1 METRDRNKY
10 LDYCKA
16 RHKVRATTRK
26 IRRSLENKLASEIK
40 NNPKSFWKY
49 YRSKTTLKE
58 GIGKLN
64 TGPLDPNSNVT
75 NDDTEKANIFAE
87 YFSTVFTKE
96 NPMNATTLPQITIET
111 PMPNMH
117 ISNEMVTQTIR
128 NLKINK
134 SPGPDGIHSRI
145 LVELIQQITT
155 PLTIIFRNSLRTH
168 RIPEQWRQA
177 AISAIYKKGNKK
189 LACNYRPISLTSVAC
204 KCMEQLIRTHI
215 IHYMKTNKLFSRK
228 QYGFIRG
235 RSTTLQL
242 LKVMEEWT
250 QALDLGNSID
260 IIYMDFKKAFDKV
273 PHQRLIY
280 KIRALGINEEITL
293 WIKDYL
299 TDRTQ
304 KVIINGKS
312 SEWKPVTSGIPQG
325 SVLGPLLF
333 VIYINDLPNSIIS
346 DIYMFADDTN
356 IFKIITSDIDCQIL
370 QTDLNELKKWTD
382 TWLLELHPD
391 KCKTMTLGKID
402 HNPRYYLDT
411 TEDNPFEISR
421 TEEEKELGVIF
432 DSKLT
437 FDAHISEKVNKATKM
452 TMVIRRTFQ
461 FFNNYNFIPLYK
473 ALVRSHLDYANSVWF
488 PYKKSQIIAVGI

>member
-1 METRDRNKY
+1 M
-10 LDYCKA
+10 
-16 RHKVRATTRK
+16 
-26 IRRSLENKLASEIK
+26 
-40 NNPKSFWKY
+40 
-49 YRSKTTLKE
+49 
-58 GIGKLN
+58 
-64 TGPLDPNSNVT
+64 
-75 NDDTEKANIFAE
+75 
-87 YFSTVFTKE
+87 
-96 NPMNATTLPQITIET
+96 
-111 PMPNMH
+111 
-117 ISNEMVTQTIR
+117 
-128 NLKINK
+128 
-134 SPGPDGIHSRI
+134 
-145 LVELIQQITT
+145 ELIQQITT

-177 AISAIYKKGNKK
+177 AISAIYKKGNTK

-215 IHYMKTNKLFSRK
+215 IHYMKTNTLFSRK

-299 TDRTQ
+299 TDRAQ
-304 KVIINGKS
+304 KVIINSKS

-346 DIYMFADDTN
+346 DIYMFADDTK

-370 QTDLNELKKWTD
+370 QTDLN
-382 TWLLELHPD
+382 
-391 KCKTMTLGKID
+391 
-402 HNPRYYLDT
+402 
-411 TEDNPFEISR
+411 
-421 TEEEKELGVIF
+421 
-432 DSKLT
+432 
-437 FDAHISEKVNKATKM
+437 
-452 TMVIRRTFQ
+452 
-461 FFNNYNFIPLYK
+461 
-473 ALVRSHLDYANSVWF
+473 
-488 PYKKSQIIAVGI
+488 

>member
-16 RHKVRATTRK
+16 RNKVRATTRK

-49 YRSKTTLKE
+49 YRSKTALKE

-64 TGPLDPNSNVT
+64 TDPLDPNSNVT

-87 YFSTVFTKE
+87 YFSSVFTKE

-117 ISNEMVTQTIR
+117 IPNEMVTQTIR
-128 NLKINK
+128 NQKINK

-215 IHYMKTNKLFSRK
+215 IHYMKTNKLFNRK

-260 IIYMDFKKAFDKV
+260 IIYMDFKNAFDKV

-304 KVIINGKS
+304 KVIING
-312 SEWKPVTSGIPQG
+312 SEWKPVTSGIRQG

-333 VIYINDLPNSIIS
+333 VIYINDLPN
-346 DIYMFADDTN
+346 
-356 IFKIITSDIDCQIL
+356 
-370 QTDLNELKKWTD
+370 
-382 TWLLELHPD
+382 
-391 KCKTMTLGKID
+391 
-402 HNPRYYLDT
+402 
-411 TEDNPFEISR
+411 
-421 TEEEKELGVIF
+421 
-432 DSKLT
+432 
-437 FDAHISEKVNKATKM
+437 
-452 TMVIRRTFQ
+452 
-461 FFNNYNFIPLYK
+461 
-473 ALVRSHLDYANSVWF
+473 
-488 PYKKSQIIAVGI
+488 